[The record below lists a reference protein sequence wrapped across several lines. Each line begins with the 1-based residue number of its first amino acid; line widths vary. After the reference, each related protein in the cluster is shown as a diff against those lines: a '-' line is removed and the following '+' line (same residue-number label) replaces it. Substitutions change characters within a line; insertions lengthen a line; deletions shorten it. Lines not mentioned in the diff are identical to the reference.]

1 MDVGIFNE
9 FDRHPKNNVAVKHQ
23 KNYMKAWLH
32 DGWFWDQAAAF
43 ILLTGFFSPFFF
55 HPKNFMTEPGESGNG
70 TLDLPGLRFAVR
82 VEAASKVEGEKAV
95 FIGRKSMVISQGSLK
110 YPYWG
115 DQTIQIYGNFE
126 GFPSY

>member
-1 MDVGIFNE
+1 
-9 FDRHPKNNVAVKHQ
+9 
-23 KNYMKAWLH
+23 
-32 DGWFWDQAAAF
+32 
-43 ILLTGFFSPFFF
+43 
-55 HPKNFMTEPGESGNG
+55 MTEPGESGNG

-95 FIGRKSMVISQGSLK
+95 FIGRKSMVISQGSLN

-126 GFPSY
+126 GFPLY